1 MTGIYRLVR
10 IPDVVSLVNSLL
22 GFGSILMAFQ
32 ERFSVSVVLIIL
44 AAVADGLDGFLARR
58 TGTGPLGLDLDSLA
72 DLVSFGV
79 APVVLAWAVFGSWI
93 WALGGVYLICG
104 ILRLARFNVTAP
116 GEAFFQG
123 IPITTAG
130 MILALSVLLDG
141 LFLTTLL
148 IVVLSA
154 LMISSVTYPKFR
166 DLKYLPFAFLAVLAV
181 LICWLVGDGNLWAVV
196 AFLGLLGYMI
206 SPVVI
211 TLCRRMGR

>member
-1 MTGIYRLVR
+1 MTSIFGLVR

-32 ERFSVSVVLIIL
+32 GRFSVSVVLILL

-58 TGTGPLGLDLDSLA
+58 TRTGPLGLDLDSLA

-79 APVVLAWAVFGSWI
+79 APAVLAWTTFGSWI

-104 ILRLARFNVTAP
+104 ILRLARFNVTVP
-116 GEAFFQG
+116 GEAFFLG
-123 IPITTAG
+123 MPITAAG
-130 MILALSVLLDG
+130 TILALSVLLDG
-141 LFLTTLL
+141 VLLTSLL

-166 DLKYLPFAFLAVLAV
+166 DPRYLTFAFLVVLAV
-181 LICWLVGDGNLWAVV
+181 LVSWLVGDQDLWAMI
-196 AFLGLLGYMI
+196 AFLALLGYMI